1 MLGRL
6 DALGLAGREIRVV
19 GGGARSE
26 LWLQVK
32 ADVTGRPVRPVLA
45 AEPTA
50 TGAAVLAGLAAGTFA
65 DAADAV
71 ARTVTPADRCYE
83 PDQRTRGRL
92 RGALC
97 AVPGALRRH
106 RESPGMIPG
115 AVDLEAVRR
124 DLASVPDAGRVR
136 PLGLRLL
143 LQGADAVARLP
154 AVVADRCP
162 PGSPVVVL
170 AAATAIQ
177 MQGQDLRQLIE
188 DCAAAGEFALR
199 WCVVGPA
206 DGTVH
211 ADEQTVATATAAAS
225 GAACVLTVGS
235 GTITDIGKAAAP
247 VAAAL
252 VCVQT
257 AASVNGYADPFSVLL
272 RDGVKRTTPTRW
284 PDALLI
290 DSAVL
295 ASAPAEL
302 NRAGLGDEMAMF
314 TASAD
319 WYLASVLGTAPADG
333 ADPAWHPAIA
343 WLTRAEGDRLA
354 ELAGCLDSAD
364 GLAGLA
370 RILTLSGIA
379 MGVAGST
386 APASGMEH
394 AVSHLL
400 EMAGDARG
408 EHGSFHGT
416 QVGVASV
423 LAAATWQ
430 HVRDRIAEH
439 GLDRPVFLPGPD
451 EARDRIQESFAWLD
465 PSGAMAAECFA
476 GYAVKLRAFAAA
488 DDPLAGLRADWQQH
502 EAAIAT
508 LLAAPADIR
517 DTLAT
522 AGLPVGFGQL
532 AQPVERGD
540 RALGHGVLRTPAPA
554 GRRRRSCDAA
564 RRLA

>member
-1 MLGRL
+1 M
-6 DALGLAGREIRVV
+6 
-19 GGGARSE
+19 S
-26 LWLQVK
+26 
-32 ADVTGRPVRPVLA
+32 
-45 AEPTA
+45 TA
-50 TGAAVLAGLAAGTFA
+50 
-65 DAADAV
+65 
-71 ARTVTPADRCYE
+71 
-83 PDQRTRGRL
+83 
-92 RGALC
+92 
-97 AVPGALRRH
+97 
-106 RESPGMIPG
+106 

-124 DLASVPDAGRVR
+124 DLAKGPDAGRVR
-136 PLGLRLL
+136 PLGLQRL
-143 LQGADAVARLP
+143 LQGTHAVAALP
-154 AVVADRCP
+154 AVVADYCP

-177 MQGQDLRQLIE
+177 MQGQDLRQVIE
-188 DCAAAGEFALR
+188 AALGRRFALR

-211 ADEQTVATATAAAS
+211 ADERTVAAATTAAS

-235 GTITDIGKAAAP
+235 GTITDIAKAAAP
-247 VAAAL
+247 AAAAL

-319 WYLASVLGTAPADG
+319 WYLASVLGAAAAEG
-333 ADPAWHPAIA
+333 SDPAWHPAIA

-354 ELAGCLDSAD
+354 QLAGCLDSAD

-370 RILTLSGIA
+370 RTLTLSGIA

-408 EHGSFHGT
+408 ERGSFHGT

-439 GLDRPVFLPGPD
+439 GLDRPVCLPGPD
-451 EARDRIQESFAWLD
+451 EARDRIQQSFAWLD

-476 GYAVKLRAFAAA
+476 GYAVKLRMFAAA
-488 DDPLAGLRADWQQH
+488 ADPLAGLRASWQQH
-502 EAAIAT
+502 EAAIAA
-508 LLAAPADIR
+508 LLAVPADILA
-517 DTLAT
+517 TLAT
-522 AGLPVGFGQL
+522 AGLPVTFGQL
-532 AQPVERGD
+532 AQPVSTETAHWATASCALQRQRVGVADLAMLLDAWHDDDID
-540 RALGHGVLRTPAPA
+540 RVLAESGVLDGMP
-554 GRRRRSCDAA
+554 
-564 RRLA
+564 

>member
-1 MLGRL
+1 
-6 DALGLAGREIRVV
+6 
-19 GGGARSE
+19 
-26 LWLQVK
+26 
-32 ADVTGRPVRPVLA
+32 
-45 AEPTA
+45 
-50 TGAAVLAGLAAGTFA
+50 
-65 DAADAV
+65 
-71 ARTVTPADRCYE
+71 
-83 PDQRTRGRL
+83 
-92 RGALC
+92 
-97 AVPGALRRH
+97 
-106 RESPGMIPG
+106 MIPA

-124 DLASVPDAGRVR
+124 DLASGPDAGRVG

-143 LQGADAVARLP
+143 LQGMHAVDALP

-170 AAATAIQ
+170 AAATPIQ
-177 MQGQDLRQLIE
+177 IQEQDLRQVIE
-188 DCAAAGEFALR
+188 AALGRRFALR

-211 ADEQTVATATAAAS
+211 ADERTVATATAAAS

-247 VAAAL
+247 AGAGL

-295 ASAPAEL
+295 ASAPAPL

-354 ELAGCLDSAD
+354 ELAGSLDSAD

-430 HVRDRIAEH
+430 HVRDRIAEN
-439 GLDRPVFLPGPD
+439 GLDRPAFLPGPD
-451 EARDRIQESFAWLD
+451 EARDRIQQSFAWLD

-476 GYAVKLRAFAAA
+476 GYVVKLRAFAAA
-488 DDPLAGLRADWQQH
+488 DDPLASLRANWQQH
-502 EAAIAT
+502 ETAIDS

-517 DTLAT
+517 ATLAT

-532 AQPVERGD
+532 AEPVSNQTARWATASC
-540 RALGHGVLRTPAPA
+540 ALQRQRVGIADLAMLLGAWHDDDIDMVLAESGVLDGTP
-554 GRRRRSCDAA
+554 
-564 RRLA
+564 

>member
-1 MLGRL
+1 MTGT
-6 DALGLAGREIRVV
+6 AL
-19 GGGARSE
+19 
-26 LWLQVK
+26 
-32 ADVTGRPVRPVLA
+32 
-45 AEPTA
+45 
-50 TGAAVLAGLAAGTFA
+50 
-65 DAADAV
+65 
-71 ARTVTPADRCYE
+71 
-83 PDQRTRGRL
+83 
-92 RGALC
+92 
-97 AVPGALRRH
+97 
-106 RESPGMIPG
+106 
-115 AVDLEAVRR
+115 DLEAVRR
-124 DLASVPDAGRVR
+124 ELASGPDAGRVC
-136 PLGLRLL
+136 PLGLQLL
-143 LQGADAVARLP
+143 VQGADAVAALP

-162 PGSPVVVL
+162 PGSTVIVL
-170 AAATAIQ
+170 AAASPIQ
-177 MQGQDLRQLIE
+177 MLGHDLRQVIE
-188 DCAAAGEFALR
+188 ARLGAQFALR
-199 WCVVGPA
+199 WRVVGPP
-206 DGTVH
+206 DGAVH
-211 ADEQTVATATAAAS
+211 ADERTVAAATAAAA

-247 VAAAL
+247 ASAAL

-257 AASVNGYADPFSVLL
+257 AASVNGFADPFSVLL

-319 WYLASVLGTAPADG
+319 WYLASLLPSAPAAG

-354 ELAGCLDSAD
+354 GLAGRLGSAD
-364 GLAGLA
+364 GLADLA

-400 EMAGDARG
+400 EMAADARG
-408 EHGSFHGT
+408 EPGSFHGT
-416 QVGVASV
+416 QVGVSTI

-439 GLDRPVFLPGPD
+439 GLDRPVRLPDPD
-451 EARDRIQESFAWLD
+451 TARERIQQAFAWLD

-488 DDPLAGLRADWQQH
+488 PDPLAGLRARWDEH
-502 EAAIAT
+502 EAALAT
-508 LLAAPADIR
+508 LLCAPAAIR
-517 DTLAT
+517 AALAT
-522 AGLPVGFGQL
+522 AALPVTFGQL
-532 AQPVERGD
+532 AQPVSAQTARWATTSGALQRERVGVAD
-540 RALGHGVLRTPAPA
+540 LAMLLGAWQDDDIDQVLADAGVLDATP
-554 GRRRRSCDAA
+554 
-564 RRLA
+564 